1 MSPVSSERVVLFLCT
16 GNYYRSR
23 YAEVLFNVVARREG
37 LPWRADSRG
46 LAVDRS
52 FFKRTGLFSQ
62 ALAALRER
70 GLDDPAMNRSPVQV
84 EEHDLMSADR
94 VIALK
99 EAEHREMLAERF
111 PGWEDRVEYW
121 HVHDIDGWPVPNAL
135 AAIEHA
141 VEELVRVLLSA

>member
-1 MSPVSSERVVLFLCT
+1 MSHASSDRVVLFLCT

-37 LPWRADSRG
+37 LAWRADSRG

-62 ALAALRER
+62 ALQELRAR
-70 GLDDPAMNRSPVQV
+70 GLDDPAMIRSPVQV
-84 EEHDLMSADR
+84 EEHDLTAADR

-99 EAEHREMLAERF
+99 EAEHRDMLKERF

-121 HVHDIDGWPVPNAL
+121 HVHDIDGCPVPDAL
-135 AAIEHA
+135 ATIEHA
-141 VEELVRVLLSA
+141 VEELVRVLRGA